1 MTKKKNKNSIIEI
14 RNLSK
19 IFNIPHEQRS
29 TLAESIIGTIT
40 RGKVKYEQLC
50 ALRNITLNIK
60 KGEFIGIIGPNGSGK
75 TTLLKIITGILEP
88 ERGSVKVIGNVVP
101 FLELGIGFIQDLTAK
116 ENIYLYSSLL
126 KLTKKEVD
134 EKFDRIIN
142 FAEIKKFIDTPLKDF
157 STGMLA
163 RLAFSIAK
171 EAEGDI
177 YLIDE
182 VLAVGDEEFQKKCIS
197 VFDDLKK
204 KGKTVLFV
212 SHSLDMV
219 EKTCHRVIYLDS
231 GKIVKTGSPKTVI
244 NTYKKKI
251 NRLNQALKIEL
262 KKKKQCLEKIKI
274 QGIQINELKN
284 KLNKKAKLQAYV
296 DKLTNNEIKYRTKFC
311 ILVRDKNNKLLY
323 ENDGKTPCVVRDERG
338 NPLSKYEFFI
348 NKKIKS
354 SGEVII
360 EKVLVLDNKNKKKES
375 FRTGEEF
382 IIRLF
387 YKAKKVIRNPEIGI
401 AIVNKNKIYL
411 AGPNTYHSDRVES
424 LNKGKGYVDYV
435 IKEINLLSGEYKI
448 HASMT
453 RPNKKGAEK
462 GYYFYPN
469 AASFKIKNKNLS
481 KEHGLIEL
489 KGDWVY
495 K

>member
-251 NRLNQALKIEL
+251 ISKQKDKDKAEL
-262 KKKKQCLEKIKI
+262 
-274 QGIQINELKN
+274 N
-284 KLNKKAKLQAYV
+284 KL
-296 DKLTNNEIKYRTKFC
+296 I
-311 ILVRDKNNKLLY
+311 
-323 ENDGKTPCVVRDERG
+323 
-338 NPLSKYEFFI
+338 
-348 NKKIKS
+348 S
-354 SGEVII
+354 SMQKE
-360 EKVLVLDNKNKKKES
+360 DNQ
-375 FRTGEEF
+375 
-382 IIRLF
+382 
-387 YKAKKVIRNPEIGI
+387 V
-401 AIVNKNKIYL
+401 
-411 AGPNTYHSDRVES
+411 
-424 LNKGKGYVDYV
+424 
-435 IKEINLLSGEYKI
+435 NLLSDQKEKHFNKI
-448 HASMT
+448 
-453 RPNKKGAEK
+453 E
-462 GYYFYPN
+462 
-469 AASFKIKNKNLS
+469 
-481 KEHGLIEL
+481 E
-489 KGDWVY
+489 
-495 K
+495 